1 MATIVR
7 GPAPPSRGALLGQ
20 QVGRGLGL
28 FLGQQFRQ
36 RQEQEEAARALEA
49 LIAVEAARSG
59 AAPAGTN
66 PLAAAAGGAAPPPT
80 ATAAQAGDN
89 PLAAATAPP
98 PVPMPTDG
106 SPMVIPITEQ
116 NAAAAPAAQAPAAPA
131 APGVDP
137 ARLQALRDNMP
148 ALASILVGVEP
159 EKYVE
164 VVQSLLQGPPGPE
177 PIKLGAN
184 DRLLAPGTFE
194 ELVGVVPKPVDPQTE
209 LGQLRVALQRGEITP
224 DEFRTLRRQILA
236 GNTPAP
242 RQAAR
247 DLDVVLPDGSRV
259 PAVGEVRG
267 NEVLVA
273 DPQGNFRPLAEVF
286 PNAVRVEQ
294 TIRRTQEIPTPTQPF
309 TREEFVSARDFG
321 NIDPTGEAVG
331 PADRAMSLL
340 ARTPGIGQTAQALF
354 GGDFGLAE
362 RAGNR
367 IFTQL
372 ENRVAS
378 AFRPGEDNRLSNQEM
393 EMARRL
399 VPSFGAFATE
409 PATTQDIL
417 TLRDMANSLLD
428 QSLQVANQPD
438 RFDST
443 IVRAAQQ
450 RMLELGDVLSMVDGL
465 LLAKESGA
473 LPTPGRSRDIPS
485 RTEQG
490 QRPSLTPQRVQTL
503 PPDQLQQVVDSLS
516 EEDLQQLD
524 DETLRLLSQRLGGA
538 Q

>member
-36 RQEQEEAARALEA
+36 RQEDERAQQEQERARAEAAQQLNAL
-49 LIAVEAARSG
+49 V
-59 AAPAGTN
+59 N
-66 PLAAAAGGAAPPPT
+66 VLAAG
-80 ATAAQAGDN
+80 QN

-98 PVPMPTDG
+98 DAALVQSPQAGAGNPLAAATAQPPVPMPAAGEPT
-106 SPMVIPITEQ
+106 VIPITGG
-116 NAAAAPAAQAPAAPA
+116 APGATAAPSGTAPPMSGA
-131 APGVDP
+131 DP
-137 ARLQALRDNMP
+137 TRVRALLNNTD
-148 ALASILVGVEP
+148 ALASLLAGTKP
-159 EKYVE
+159 EDMLTT
-164 VVQSLLQGPPGPE
+164 VQSLLSGPE

-184 DRLLAPGTFE
+184 ERLLAPGSNQV
-194 ELVGVVPKPVDPQTE
+194 LVDVVPKEFEPQTE
-209 LGQLRVALQRGEITP
+209 LGRLRVELQRGVITP
-224 DEFRTLRRQILA
+224 EEFRIRRRQILA

-321 NIDPTGEAVG
+321 NIDPTDEAVG

-354 GGDFGLAE
+354 GEDFGLAE

-372 ENRVAS
+372 ENRIVS
-378 AFRPGEDNRLSNQEM
+378 AFRPGADNRLSNQEM

-409 PATTQDIL
+409 PATAHDL
-417 TLRDMANSLLD
+417 RTLRDMANSLLD

-490 QRPSLTPQRVQTL
+490 QRPSLTPQRVQML
-503 PPDQLQQVVDSLS
+503 PPEQLQQVVDSLS